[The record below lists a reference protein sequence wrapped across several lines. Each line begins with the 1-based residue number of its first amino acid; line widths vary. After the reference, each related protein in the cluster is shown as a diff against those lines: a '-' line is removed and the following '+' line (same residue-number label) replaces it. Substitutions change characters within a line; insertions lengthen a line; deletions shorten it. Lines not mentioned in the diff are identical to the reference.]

1 LKDIAPLIKTIPIYL
16 DVTSIFTSRDPESG
30 DKTEV
35 DFRQML
41 NVIVAMRDKHSQI
54 FYRYLFKMYDQDGDG
69 VLKEE
74 EIVAVLYK
82 ISSQSLKAMS
92 KTYLEGL
99 VR

>member
-1 LKDIAPLIKTIPIYL
+1 
-16 DVTSIFTSRDPESG
+16 
-30 DKTEV
+30 
-35 DFRQML
+35 
-41 NVIVAMRDKHSQI
+41 MRDKHSQI